1 MTRQAATT
9 DKDLKVDVAIVGG
22 GITGLA
28 TAIGLAQHGL
38 DVAVI
43 DRSPPETVTA
53 PEFDGRAFAIAHASV
68 KLLQGLDI
76 WPPLAET
83 AQPIEEIRISDG
95 PSRLFLHFDHRDIGP
110 DPLGQMVESRHLRQA
125 LYFRA
130 GQLDNLHLIAPT
142 KVVDTTRSPHSA
154 QVRLDTGQQITASL
168 LVGADGR
175 NSHMRQSAGIRTT
188 RWRYDQVGIVATI
201 AHSVPHCGI
210 AHERFLPE
218 GPFAILPLTE
228 NRCSL
233 VWTARADTH
242 DAIMG
247 LHPRPFEAEVRRRVG
262 DFLGDVT
269 VIGPRWS
276 HPLGLHMA
284 ERYID
289 ERLVLVGDAAHGIHP
304 IAGQGLNMGMRDIA
318 AFLEVIIEAAR
329 RGEDIGHGLV
339 LERYQ
344 RWRRSDNVTLA
355 VVTDSLNRLFSND
368 IAPVRLARD
377 LGLAAVHRL
386 PPLKRFFMSHARGT
400 VGHLPR
406 LLQGRSL

>member
-1 MTRQAATT
+1 MTRQTT
-9 DKDLKVDVAIVGG
+9 ASDQDLKVDVAITGG
-22 GITGLA
+22 GLTGLA
-28 TAIGLAQHGL
+28 TAIGLAQYGL

-43 DRSPPETVTA
+43 DKARPDTVTMPA
-53 PEFDGRAFAIAHASV
+53 FDGRAFAIAHASV
-68 KLLQGLDI
+68 RLLQGLQI

-83 AQPIEEIRISDG
+83 AQPINEIRISDG
-95 PSRLFLHFDHRDIGP
+95 PSRLFLHFDHNEIGP
-110 DPLGQMVESRHLRQA
+110 HPLGQMVESRHLRQA

-130 GQLDNLHLIAPT
+130 GQLDNLHLIAPAGI
-142 KVVDTTRSPHSA
+142 VDTTRTAHNARIS
-154 QVRLDTGQQITASL
+154 LDDGRTITAAL

-175 NSHMRQSAGIRTT
+175 NSFMRRSAGIRTT

-201 AHSVPHCGI
+201 AHELSHCDI

-218 GPFAILPLTE
+218 GPFAILPLTG

-242 DAIMG
+242 DAIMA

-262 DFLGDVT
+262 DFLGKVT

-276 HPLGLHMA
+276 YPLGLHMA
-284 ERYID
+284 ERYIN
-289 ERLVLVGDAAHGIHP
+289 ERLALIGDAAHGIHP
-304 IAGQGLNMGMRDIA
+304 IAGQGLNMGLRDIA
-318 AFLEVIIEAAR
+318 AFLEIIVEAAR

-355 VVTDSLNRLFSND
+355 IVTDSLNRLFSND
-368 IAPVRLARD
+368 IAPVRLVRG
-377 LGLAAVHRL
+377 LGLAAVQRM
-386 PPLKRFFMSHARGT
+386 PPVKRFFMNHARGT
-400 VGHLPR
+400 IGHLPR